1 MKRFYIKMQN
11 QFLKSTLIFWGIE
24 RIKFGKF
31 LQNLYIIKYKPRVGD
46 FFIFPA
52 HLQHMVW
59 PFKTDGDYERRS
71 MSFNADFISKTEYE
85 KIQKQ
90 QQGMKMPQAPQQSPE
105 TLTINTDNV

>member
-1 MKRFYIKMQN
+1 MLCIKH
-11 QFLKSTLIFWGIE
+11 
-24 RIKFGKF
+24 
-31 LQNLYIIKYKPRVGD
+31 KPKAGD

-71 MSFNADFISKTEYE
+71 MSFNADFISKTDWE

-90 QQGMKMPQAPQQSPE
+90 QQEMKIPQAPRQSPE